1 MVMKTSV
8 EFGEQ
13 LIGFIQNAIATN
25 DDPIEA
31 DTDLLLT
38 GLVDSLG
45 VILIVD
51 WLEEQLDVEID
62 PADVTLENFRQVSD
76 MLTYLGRRD
85 AIAKPDA

>member
-8 EFGEQ
+8 EFGEE
-13 LIGFIQNAIATN
+13 LIGFIQHAIATN